1 MKLLVINGSPHAGG
15 GNTAT
20 LTAELVK
27 PWHEAGGE
35 VALRYVA
42 RMDVRPCVAQARCL
56 VGEPCPI
63 KDDVAALHAEMR
75 SADALVLAGPV
86 YVFSVTAQLKAFL
99 DRSMALLH
107 RPEMTG
113 KHAVAVATS
122 AGMGEQ
128 EVARYLGTCCEMLG
142 YDLVGELAGVFMVYS
157 RPNDGEALFARARR
171 LGEELVLAVREKR
184 RYPKLGLHAAQHR
197 FLRDLIQRNRKLFKG
212 DHAYWQERGWLETR
226 WPPKGEY

>member
-1 MKLLVINGSPHAGG
+1 MRLLVINGSPHAAG
-15 GNTAT
+15 GNTAG
-20 LTAELVK
+20 LTAELTK
-27 PWHEAGGE
+27 PWREADGE
-35 VALRYVA
+35 VVERYVA
-42 RMDVRPCVAQARCL
+42 RMDVRPCNATALCL
-56 VGEPCPI
+56 AGEPCPI

-86 YVFSVTAQLKAFL
+86 FIFSVTAQLKAFL

-184 RYPKLGLHAAQHR
+184 KYPKLGLHAAQHR